1 MNAELIAHLT
11 AHLAA
16 SDEPLRVSRAGRVT
30 GPAGADAHDAAYA
43 ADAEGYALLALVPG
57 APVEQRAGILLRL
70 LGASRTG
77 MSAETR
83 RTVERVTRVLVL
95 GLPAHTVGTVLLALR
110 HRRANHK
117 HVTRAALRL
126 LTEHAEAATFVR
138 THRRMAVSIVE
149 HALGKATA
157 RGVARALR
165 TGEVV
170 ADVRRSF
177 LRFASDPALAT
188 QRLLEVY
195 ADARVADAA
204 AQVGDAA
211 VGVQRLDLDLDGER
225 PAVVTAT
232 NRGDLAATLVH
243 RFRGGDS
250 ADLDA
255 AQERY
260 LAAAAAAVPRFPG
273 RLALVVDRSPSMDGY
288 GDREWAVRSQVA
300 ALELVLRQRSRALV
314 TVYTEGSGTDLAGGV
329 VAALRERPD
338 LVAVVSD
345 GYENTYPGDL
355 ARVAATLPRLD
366 VETGVVFCTATFS
379 HSDDLTL
386 RRPAPGLPQRAFWHE
401 ADFASLVLWM
411 LFQTKAADAAEWQRA
426 ALRERLSIV
435 EGGAA

>member
-1 MNAELIAHLT
+1 MNAELIAQLT
-11 AHLAA
+11 AELAA
-16 SDEPLRVSRAGRVT
+16 SDEPLRVSRSGRIT

-43 ADAEGYALLALVPG
+43 ADAEAYALLALVPG
-57 APVEQRAGILLRL
+57 TSVEQRAGILLRL

-77 MSAETR
+77 MSAQTR

-177 LRFASDPALAT
+177 LRFVSDPALAT

-195 ADARVADAA
+195 AEARVDE
-204 AQVGDAA
+204 VA

-273 RLALVVDRSPSMDGY
+273 RLALVIDRSASMDGY
-288 GDREWAVRSQVA
+288 GEREWAVRSQVA
-300 ALELVLRQRSRALV
+300 ALELVLRQRSAELV
-314 TVYTEGSGTDLAGGV
+314 TVYTPGSGTDLAGGV

-355 ARVAATLPRLD
+355 ARVAATLPRLG
-366 VETGVVFCTATFS
+366 VRTGVVFCTATFS

-386 RRPAPGLPQRAFWHE
+386 RRPAPGLPRRAFWHE

-411 LFQTKAADAAEWQRA
+411 LFQTEAADAAEWQRT

-435 EGGAA
+435 EGGAG

>member
-1 MNAELIAHLT
+1 MNAELIAQLT
-11 AHLAA
+11 APG
-16 SDEPLRVSRAGRVT
+16 EPLRVSRAGRVT

-43 ADAEGYALLALVPG
+43 LDAEGYALLALVPG
-57 APVEQRAGILLRL
+57 VSAGQRASMLLRL
-70 LGASRTG
+70 LDASRTG

-110 HRRANHK
+110 HRRSNHK

-126 LTEHAEAATFVR
+126 LLEHAEAATFAR

-149 HALGKATA
+149 HAIGKATA
-157 RGVARALR
+157 RGVVRALR
-165 TGEVV
+165 TGRPTG
-170 ADVRRSF
+170 ADVERSF
-177 LRFASDPALAT
+177 LRFASDRALAA
-188 QRLLEVY
+188 QRLIELY
-195 ADARVADAA
+195 AGASTE
-204 AQVGDAA
+204 VGDA
-211 VGVQRLDLDLDGER
+211 VRVTPLDLDVYGER

-250 ADLDA
+250 PELEA

-260 LAAAAAAVPRFPG
+260 LRAAVAGVPRFPG
-273 RLALVVDRSPSMDGY
+273 RLALVVDRSVSMNGY

-300 ALELVLRQRSRALV
+300 ALELVLRRRCAALV
-314 TVYTEGSGTDLAGGV
+314 TVPTATSATDLAGGV

-355 ARVAATLPRLD
+355 ARVVATLPRL
-366 VETGVVFCTATFS
+366 GVDTPVVYCAATFG
-379 HSDDLTL
+379 HSDDLSL
-386 RRPAPGLPQRAFWHE
+386 RRPAPALPQRAFWHE

-411 LFQTKAADAAEWQRA
+411 LFQTNAVEWQRA
-426 ALRERLSIV
+426 ALHERLSIV
-435 EGGAA
+435 EGGAP

>member
-11 AHLAA
+11 T
-16 SDEPLRVSRAGRVT
+16 SGEPLRVSRAGRVT
-30 GPAGADAHDAAYA
+30 GPAGADVHDAAYA
-43 ADAEGYALLALVPG
+43 LDAEGYALLALMPG
-57 APVEQRAGILLRL
+57 ASVGQRAAMLLRL
-70 LGASRTG
+70 LDASRAG
-77 MSAETR
+77 MSADVR

-95 GLPAHTVGTVLLALR
+95 GLPAHAVGTVLLALR

-126 LTEHAEAATFVR
+126 LLEHAESATFVR

-149 HALGKATA
+149 HAIGKATA
-157 RGVARALR
+157 RGIVRAFR
-165 TGEVV
+165 TAGTTGV
-170 ADVRRSF
+170 DVRRF

-188 QRLLEVY
+188 QRLLEIY
-195 ADARVADAA
+195 AEARVD
-204 AQVGDAA
+204 DAA
-211 VGVQRLDLDLDGER
+211 VPVTRLDLDRHGER

-250 ADLDA
+250 PEIDA

-260 LAAAAAAVPRFPG
+260 LRAAAATVPHFPG
-273 RLALVVDRSPSMDGY
+273 RLALVVDRSVSMNGY

-300 ALELVLRQRSRALV
+300 ALELVLGRRCAELV
-314 TVYTEGSGTDLAGGV
+314 VVPTPGAATDLAGGV

-338 LVAVVSD
+338 VIAVVSD

-355 ARVAATLPRLD
+355 ARVAATLPRL
-366 VETGVVFCTATFS
+366 GVDTAVVYCAATFS
-379 HSDDLTL
+379 HSDDLSL
-386 RRPAPGLPQRAFWHE
+386 RRPAPAVPQRAFWHE

-411 LFQTKAADAAEWQRA
+411 LFQTNAVEWQRA

-435 EGGAA
+435 EST